1 MTINL
6 QLPDDIARDLSA
18 ADVDLSRVAL
28 ESLALEGYREGRLS
42 EEQVR
47 RMLGFASR
55 FEVHAFLKSRRAPLD
70 YNMADLEHDLALAK
84 TL

>member
-1 MTINL
+1 MTIEL

-18 ADVDLSRVAL
+18 ADVDLSRAAL
-28 ESLALEGYREGRLS
+28 ESLALKGYRDGRLS

-47 RMLGFASR
+47 RMLSLESR
-55 FEVHAFLKSRRAPLD
+55 FEVHAFLQRHQTPLN
-70 YNMADLEHDLALAK
+70 YTLADLEHDLAVAK